1 MIANID
7 TDNAF
12 CLRTPRLAISLRN
25 GNIQQ
30 SSDTKL
36 LYGLTQQ
43 VRTLINDVMPKDK
56 YVQARNAIKVILL
69 DIVILQENYMEL

>member
-7 TDNAF
+7 TDNVF

-36 LYGLTQQ
+36 LYGLT
-43 VRTLINDVMPKDK
+43 
-56 YVQARNAIKVILL
+56 
-69 DIVILQENYMEL
+69 

>member
-30 SSDTKL
+30 F
-36 LYGLTQQ
+36 
-43 VRTLINDVMPKDK
+43 LI
-56 YVQARNAIKVILL
+56 Q
-69 DIVILQENYMEL
+69 NYYMD